1 MRAYEPQEAC
11 IAFDGRSLHPVPSLC
26 LVKLL
31 RRGPL
36 RFQTVSMTQLARK
49 LRVRDYFSLGW
60 GTMVG
65 VGWLVVMD
73 DWLGRGGT
81 LGGVLGFAIGGL
93 LLLPI
98 GYVYGKLVTMMPEAS
113 GEIAY
118 TARVFPRP
126 ISFFTG
132 WIMILAYFI
141 VCPWEAVAVGRI
153 AGYIFPAL
161 NSFEL
166 YRVAGKP
173 VYLPHLVI
181 GTALTALL
189 TAVNYRGIRLSAAF
203 QNWTTFGTLALFV
216 VFVGVGATRGSTA
229 NFPPLFTHTPF
240 VSILLVLQIVP
251 YFMTGYESVSKAAEE
266 ANPEFRARGYFRA
279 ICAAILVGVA
289 FYVIVIAAVG
299 FVAPWRQLIGA
310 PFMTAVAFEH
320 AVGSRWIVSVILS
333 AALLSLFKVFNGNFV
348 AASRL
353 LFAMGRRGLV
363 DGRLSEIHPRNQT
376 PGAAVLWV
384 GIATGMCMFLGGA
397 ILVPI
402 SEVGSVASATGWFA
416 TCAAYL
422 WMRPATIDR
431 LIAMLGALV
440 ALAMVLMKLVPAVPG
455 HFSGWEWLTLGL
467 WIILGILIGRPR
479 AVPRMV
485 EVQSGSITN
494 SEQD

>member
-1 MRAYEPQEAC
+1 
-11 IAFDGRSLHPVPSLC
+11 
-26 LVKLL
+26 
-31 RRGPL
+31 
-36 RFQTVSMTQLARK
+36 MTELARK

-73 DWLGRGGT
+73 DWLRRGGS
-81 LGGVLGFAIGGL
+81 LGGVLGFAIGGV
-93 LLLPI
+93 LLLPV
-98 GYVYGKLVTMMPEAS
+98 GYVYGKLVMAMPDAS

-118 TARVFPRP
+118 TASVFPRP
-126 ISFFTG
+126 VSFFTG
-132 WIMILAYFI
+132 WMMMLAYFI

-161 NSFEL
+161 NSIEL

-181 GTALTALL
+181 GIVLTALL

-203 QNWTTFGTLALFV
+203 QNWTTFGTLALFLI
-216 VFVGVGATRGSTA
+216 FVGAGISRGSTS

-240 VSILLVLQIVP
+240 VSILLVIQIVP
-251 YFMTGYESVSKAAEE
+251 YFMTGFESVSKAAEE
-266 ANPEFRARGYFRA
+266 ANPAFRSRGFFRA
-279 ICAAILVGVA
+279 ICAAIVVGVV
-289 FYVIVIAAVG
+289 FYVMVIAAVG
-299 FVAPWRQLIGA
+299 FVAPWRQLTGE
-310 PFMTAVAFEH
+310 PFMTAVAFER

-363 DGRLSEIHPRNQT
+363 EGALGAVHPQNRT
-376 PGAAVLWV
+376 PATAVVWL
-384 GIATGMCMFLGGA
+384 GIATALCMFLGSA

-402 SEVGSVASATGWFA
+402 SEVGSVASAAGWLA

-422 WMRPATIDR
+422 CMRPARIDGF
-431 LIAMLGALV
+431 IALLGALV
-440 ALAMVLMKLVPAVPG
+440 GLSMLLMKLLPFVPG
-455 HFSGWEWLTLGL
+455 HFSGWEWLTLCL
-467 WIILGILIGRPR
+467 WIILGILVGKPR
-479 AVPRMV
+479 NTPAIDSQAGGIV
-485 EVQSGSITN
+485 G
-494 SEQD
+494 SEQQ